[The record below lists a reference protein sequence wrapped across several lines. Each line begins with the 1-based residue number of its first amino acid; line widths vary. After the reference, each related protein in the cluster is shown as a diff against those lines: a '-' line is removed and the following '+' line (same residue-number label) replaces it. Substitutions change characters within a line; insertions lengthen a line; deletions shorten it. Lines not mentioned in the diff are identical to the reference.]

1 MTPIPNI
8 VAARLGQTAEA
19 AAVRDQRIAEWAA
32 ANPPRKII
40 AHGDSWFD
48 YPEILL
54 TGGGIPDHLSRLI
67 GQPILN
73 LAHAGDSTEQSLG
86 LGKRK
91 QIEAALP
98 GAEILLYSGGG
109 DDIAGDQFCLWLND
123 NKDGNWENAIDYI
136 RLNMILEIVNS
147 DYRDLAEIRDRVT
160 PACIMVTH
168 GYDWAIPSDHGVCGR
183 GPWLK
188 PSLVYCGWTDPVD
201 QFNIVKTVLMK
212 FNAMIAAMPIKNRI
226 HVQTQGT
233 LNADDWSNEIHPNR
247 NGFEKIALEFQ
258 KALAGVI

>member
-1 MTPIPNI
+1 M
-8 VAARLGQTAEA
+8 
-19 AAVRDQRIAEWAA
+19 
-32 ANPPRKII
+32 
-40 AHGDSWFD
+40 
-48 YPEILL
+48 
-54 TGGGIPDHLSRLI
+54 
-67 GQPILN
+67 
-73 LAHAGDSTEQSLG
+73 
-86 LGKRK
+86 
-91 QIEAALP
+91 
-98 GAEILLYSGGG
+98 
-109 DDIAGDQFCLWLND
+109 ND